1 MREEPLG
8 AAAGSAAGRRTPH
21 LPFRRISMP
30 SVPSAATLAQLRTA
44 NMNAKKDHR
53 LSVASSQQSTDSL
66 PEGQRVGEYSNHSSS
81 NNKGFPSPKPRRTM
95 SRPSSLQ
102 PPPKTS
108 MVTASTVAKR
118 KNVLRELLDTEK
130 TYLDGLEFI
139 NEVRNAASMLALA
152 NGL

>member
-1 MREEPLG
+1 VREEPLG
-8 AAAGSAAGRRTPH
+8 AAAGSAIGRRPPH

-30 SVPSAATLAQLRTA
+30 SVPSQVTMAQLRTA

-53 LSVASSQQSTDSL
+53 VSVASQQSTDSL
-66 PEGQRVGEYSNHSSS
+66 PEGQRVGEHSSHNSS
-81 NNKGFPSPKPRRTM
+81 NNIGFPSPKSRRTM

-108 MVTASTVAKR
+108 MVTASAVAKR
-118 KNVLRELLDTEK
+118 KKVLRELLDTEK

-139 NEVRNAASMLALA
+139 NEVRNATSIPALA
-152 NGL
+152 NRL